1 MGRATFGDPSVWSRL
16 KGEEHSERSQSL
28 TQVRGFPNSH
38 PHESILKASPPQTP
52 SDTTCCRE
60 LTKGGADRSPQL
72 FCGSCDFHV
81 LSSSQGIFSSSSFP
95 LARSKNFLTTIQAFP
110 KGRGEKKKITPP
122 FSTPVSQ
129 EEKSWA
135 GLLNWSWHTLPQT
148 SNCCWFRGQGLGEER
163 PSILGLTI

>member
-110 KGRGEKKKITPP
+110 KGRGEKKNHT
-122 FSTPVSQ
+122 S
-129 EEKSWA
+129 
-135 GLLNWSWHTLPQT
+135 LLNSSFPG
-148 SNCCWFRGQGLGEER
+148 REVLGWVAKLELAHS
-163 PSILGLTI
+163 PADKQLLLVPGSGFG

>member
-38 PHESILKASPPQTP
+38 PHESILKAPPTQTL

-95 LARSKNFLTTIQAFP
+95 LARSKKLPNDHSGLSQRQ
-110 KGRGEKKKITPP
+110 GRKKNHT
-122 FSTPVSQ
+122 S
-129 EEKSWA
+129 
-135 GLLNWSWHTLPQT
+135 LLNSSFPG
-148 SNCCWFRGQGLGEER
+148 REVLGWVAKLELAHS
-163 PSILGLTI
+163 PADKQLLLVPGSGFG